1 MILYVQLNSLF
12 FLTTSIV
19 KSLLSYLILMPIP
32 NLTSNFIYFLSFLA
46 STLPRL
52 DTIAL

>member
-12 FLTTSIV
+12 LLTTPLI
-19 KSLLSYLILMPIP
+19 KLLLPYLILMPVP
-32 NLTSNFIYFLSFLA
+32 NLTSNFIYFLSFFA

-52 DTIAL
+52 NTIAL